1 MISRNSRINHFLKSP
16 KNTPMQYRHYYI
28 IHKARTELA
37 SNGSIKLTI
46 ITNHLTQINFNIIR
60 RKIANQ
66 ILHDFCGGLEFHTK
80 GFSST
85 SPFYVYVYN
94 FQNALII

>member
-1 MISRNSRINHFLKSP
+1 
-16 KNTPMQYRHYYI
+16 MQYRHYYI
-28 IHKARTELA
+28 INRARTELA

-66 ILHDFCGGLEFHTK
+66 IYYMIFCGGLVRTK
-80 GFSST
+80 GFSS
-85 SPFYVYVYN
+85 SP
-94 FQNALII
+94 LL